1 VVRALGLST
10 LGYPSVDVLR
20 AYRGDQLPRRYLP
33 RLSIAATIRE
43 LLMTIETTFAAR
55 LRWWRTHRG
64 FSQLALAGRANISQ
78 RHLSF
83 LELGRAS
90 PSREMVDRLATALD
104 IPLRQHNAL
113 LLAAG
118 YAPEWHQRDLAAPD
132 LAEVASAL
140 DYMLAQ
146 QEPYPAVVVDRHWNL
161 LKGNAGSVRLVEFL
175 VGPIAPG
182 TPINLADA
190 LVAPNVLR
198 PYLTNWTDVV
208 RHFIRSVEA
217 DAAADGLIETTALL
231 DRLMGY
237 EGVRSALMSLAPR
250 KADNGPV
257 LAMHFRKRDASLRL
271 FTTIATLG
279 TPQDITLQELRIES
293 FFPMDDTT
301 AELLRSW
308 ANAPRQRRS
317 ERGSPR
323 DV

>member
-1 VVRALGLST
+1 
-10 LGYPSVDVLR
+10 
-20 AYRGDQLPRRYLP
+20 
-33 RLSIAATIRE
+33 
-43 LLMTIETTFAAR
+43 MTGETTFAAR
-55 LRWWRTHRG
+55 LRWWREHRG
-64 FSQLALAGRANISQ
+64 LSQLALAGRADISQ

-104 IPLRQHNAL
+104 MPLRQHNAL

-118 YAPEWHQRDLAAPD
+118 FAPEWRQRDLAAPD

-161 LKGNAGSVRLVEFL
+161 LKSNAGAVRLVEFL

-190 LVAPNVLR
+190 LVAPDVLR
-198 PYLTNWTDVV
+198 PHLTNWAEVV

-231 DRLMGY
+231 ERLMGY
-237 EGVRSALMSLAPR
+237 KGVRAALSLAPN
-250 KADNGPV
+250 KADTGPV
-257 LAMHFRKRDASLRL
+257 LAMHFRKGDTSLRL

-279 TPQDITLQELRIES
+279 TPQDITLQELRIEC
-293 FFPMDDTT
+293 FFPMDDAT
-301 AELLRSW
+301 AELLRDW
-308 ANAPRQRRS
+308 A
-317 ERGSPR
+317 ESPKGENSGR
-323 DV
+323 KS

>member
-1 VVRALGLST
+1 
-10 LGYPSVDVLR
+10 
-20 AYRGDQLPRRYLP
+20 
-33 RLSIAATIRE
+33 
-43 LLMTIETTFAAR
+43 MTSHNGTTFAAR
-55 LRWWRTHRG
+55 LRWWREHRG
-64 FSQLALAGRANISQ
+64 FSQLALAGRTDISQ

-90 PSREMVDRLATALD
+90 PSRRMVDRLATALD

-113 LLAAG
+113 LLTAG
-118 YAPEWHQRDLAAPD
+118 FAPEWRQRDLAAPD

-140 DYMLAQ
+140 DYMLAR

-161 LKGNAGSVRLVEFL
+161 LKSNAGAVRLVEFL

-198 PYLTNWTDVV
+198 PHLVNWAEVV

-231 DRLMGY
+231 ERLMGY
-237 EGVRSALMSLAPR
+237 KGVRKALSLGSNN
-250 KADNGPV
+250 ADTGPV
-257 LAMHFRKRDASLRL
+257 LAMHFRKQDASLRL

-279 TPQDITLQELRIES
+279 TPQDVTLQELRIEC
-293 FFPMDDTT
+293 FFPMDDAT
-301 AELLRSW
+301 AKLLRSW
-308 ANAPRQRRS
+308 AKAPR
-317 ERGSPR
+317 PF
-323 DV
+323 VP